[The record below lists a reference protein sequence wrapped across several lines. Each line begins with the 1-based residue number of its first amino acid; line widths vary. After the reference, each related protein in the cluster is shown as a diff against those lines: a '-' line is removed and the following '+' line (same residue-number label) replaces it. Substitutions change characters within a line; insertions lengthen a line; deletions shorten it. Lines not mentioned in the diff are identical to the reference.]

1 MSSQY
6 PHLKPIEGQPC
17 AAECCQHLVQ
27 PGFLMCN
34 EHWRMVP
41 SKQRCEVRKW
51 MRALG
56 YIPTARQR
64 YLQAVRTAVES
75 VYQKQIARQERTE
88 AASLPLF

>member
-1 MSSQY
+1 
-6 PHLKPIEGQPC
+6 
-17 AAECCQHLVQ
+17 
-27 PGFLMCN
+27 
-34 EHWRMVP
+34 
-41 SKQRCEVRKW
+41 VRKW